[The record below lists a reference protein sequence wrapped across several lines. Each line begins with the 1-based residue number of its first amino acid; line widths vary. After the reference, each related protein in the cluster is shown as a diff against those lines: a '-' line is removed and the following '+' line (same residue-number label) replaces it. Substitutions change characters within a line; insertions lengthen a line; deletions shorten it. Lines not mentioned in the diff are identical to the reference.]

1 MSLSLSDIKHTKI
14 LATIGPATDDPKI
27 LEEIIKSG
35 VNACRMNFSHGNEE
49 ERLAQIKN
57 IREISARLGR
67 KIAILQDLQGP
78 KIRLGQLKDDMKFDI
93 KEGDEIGLTYE
104 IEHDGGNNLPSQ
116 YDLSEKCG
124 IGDTIFL
131 FDGKIKLIVERIEG
145 KTVWSRANNSGWVI
159 SRKSINLPDML
170 GSHKDIL
177 TEKDLADL
185 EWGIDKDFDYIALS
199 FVHHADDVRY
209 LREILKSKGCDRPI
223 ITKVETKTAILPE
236 NLEEIVK
243 ASDGIMVARGDLAT
257 EAGPEVVPVA
267 QRRML
272 QLCQK
277 HCKFSI
283 VATQMLG
290 SMVDSPQPTRAEVSD
305 IATAVIDGS
314 DAVMLSEETAM
325 GNYPIDAVKTMDSV
339 IRFSQDNWPVNPLF
353 EREGSDERRDAIAE
367 SAAKLAEQVEADAIV
382 VETTTGKMA
391 RNIAVRRPN
400 ITIIAV
406 APTERVANQMGLL
419 FATRAFVGAHGE
431 GVDVAKKLFSD
442 GFFGKSTAKVVI
454 VRRDDGVDDQI
465 ANTIQ
470 LQVFGEE

>member
-57 IREISARLGR
+57 IRGISARLGR

-159 SRKSINLPDML
+159 SRKSINLPDMR

-367 SAAKLAEQVEADAIV
+367 SAVKLAEQVEADAIV